1 MDNLGKQIK
10 ILRIT
15 KDLTQKQL
23 ADMLGVGSYIV
34 SNIEKG
40 RTEPDIETIK
50 KLCVIFDITSDEL
63 LGLETESQRRQVKIF
78 NSFNTM
84 SGNNNKITF

>member
-10 ILRIT
+10 IMRIT

-40 RTEPDIETIK
+40 RTEPDIEIIK

-63 LGLETESQRRQVKIF
+63 LGIETESQRRQVKIY
-78 NSFNTM
+78 NSFN
-84 SGNNNKITF
+84 GNGDNNKINF

>member
-1 MDNLGKQIK
+1 M
-10 ILRIT
+10 RIT

-40 RTEPDIETIK
+40 RTEPDIEIIK

-63 LGLETESQRRQVKIF
+63 LGIETESQRRQVKIY
-78 NSFNTM
+78 NSFNGD
-84 SGNNNKITF
+84 GNNNKINF

>member
-10 ILRIT
+10 IMRIT

-40 RTEPDIETIK
+40 RTEPDIEIIK

-63 LGLETESQRRQVKIF
+63 LGIETESQRRQVKIY
-78 NSFNTM
+78 NSFNGD
-84 SGNNNKITF
+84 GNNNKINF

>member
-10 ILRIT
+10 IMRIT

-23 ADMLGVGSYIV
+23 ADMLGVGSYVV

-63 LGLETESQRRQVKIF
+63 LGIETESQRRQVKIY
-78 NSFNTM
+78 NSFNGN
-84 SGNNNKITF
+84 GNNNKINF

>member
-1 MDNLGKQIK
+1 MNNLGKQIK

-40 RTEPDIETIK
+40 RTEPDIELLK
-50 KLCVIFDITSDEL
+50 KLCVIFDITADEL
-63 LGLETESQRRQVKIF
+63 LEIETEAQRKQIHIF
-78 NSFNTM
+78 NSFNN
-84 SGNNNKITF
+84 SNNNNINF

>member
-10 ILRIT
+10 IMRIT

-63 LGLETESQRRQVKIF
+63 LGIETENQRLQVKIY
-78 NSFNTM
+78 NSFNGN
-84 SGNNNKITF
+84 GNNNKIDF

>member
-10 ILRIT
+10 IMRIT

-63 LGLETESQRRQVKIF
+63 LGIETENQRRQVKIY
-78 NSFNTM
+78 NSFNGN
-84 SGNNNKITF
+84 GNNNKIDF

>member
-10 ILRIT
+10 IMRIT

-63 LGLETESQRRQVKIF
+63 LGIETESQRRQVKIY
-78 NSFNTM
+78 NSFNGN
-84 SGNNNKITF
+84 GNNNKINF

>member
-23 ADMLGVGSYIV
+23 ADMLNVGSYII

-40 RTEPDIETIK
+40 RSKPDIDLLK
-50 KLCVIFDITSDEL
+50 KLCVIFDITADEL
-63 LGLETESQRRQVKIF
+63 LGIETDAQRKQIH
-78 NSFNTM
+78 NSFNTING
-84 SGNNNKITF
+84 SNNKINF